1 MALALSKRSL
11 PRAGQRILHV
21 APDKCLRERLQG
33 TPGVE
38 YVAGDKMEPG
48 YDYPA
53 GTIYMDI
60 TEIGFPDNHF
70 DIIICS
76 HVLEHVP
83 DDRKAMR
90 ELLRVLKPGG
100 LAVLLVPLSR
110 EQKTDEDLTVTDP
123 EERKRRFG
131 QFDHVRQ
138 YGRDYFDRLR
148 EEGFTVTVLKPID
161 WLTRMEIFRFGLRFE
176 EELVIGTK

>member
-1 MALALSKRSL
+1 M
-11 PRAGQRILHV
+11 
-21 APDKCLRERLQG
+21 
-33 TPGVE
+33 
-38 YVAGDKMEPG
+38 
-48 YDYPA
+48 
-53 GTIYMDI
+53 
-60 TEIGFPDNHF
+60 
-70 DIIICS
+70 
-76 HVLEHVP
+76 
-83 DDRKAMR
+83 
-90 ELLRVLKPGG
+90 
-100 LAVLLVPLSR
+100 LLVPLSR